1 MQPPKAGLYTY
12 GQPAAPPAPY
22 APGHRPAASTS
33 VLPSPSPAPL
43 GTPSPNPTPSPGH
56 HQPPYPATPV
66 RPSGHTQAS
75 ATPPTKPT
83 ASKPSPGSK
92 PKRPRANSQPP
103 QPVRRDSPP
112 RKAVGTAVQCAGFTR
127 AGPRCTR
134 LVKTGPALAA
144 MQGSDDD
151 DEAILRFCFQH
162 SKEVLQPTGFYA
174 RKNGTWVDFKD
185 WIPEYLE
192 ADTKVALRAE
202 MEKSR
207 TLSDEAGY
215 IYTFEIRDPSN
226 PSSIKLKVGRAVNL
240 NKRIDQWGKQCSS
253 KEQVLRGWYPGVVEP
268 DDSDH
273 PVPDGA
279 VSLMKGRVR
288 PGAKGAWCHR
298 LERLIHLELADLALG
313 QVYLDRHWPN
323 VDKPTGNGCGAN
335 GLGNGGG
342 KCADCGQIHKEI
354 FEFVRVS
361 HGKYKRKEWESIVR
375 PVIEKWGAFVDAY
388 V

>member
-1 MQPPKAGLYTY
+1 MQQPQSRPKPYPYA
-12 GQPAAPPAPY
+12 Y

-33 VLPSPSPAPL
+33 LLPNPSPAPL
-43 GTPSPNPTPSPGH
+43 GTPSPAGTPSPGPH
-56 HQPPYPATPV
+56 ANGHPATPV
-66 RPSGHTQAS
+66 RPSGNAQGS
-75 ATPPTKPT
+75 ATPPAK
-83 ASKPSPGSK
+83 KKSPGGKPNRPRASSEPPEDSK
-92 PKRPRANSQPP
+92 PKKSAASGGQ
-103 QPVRRDSPP
+103 
-112 RKAVGTAVQCAGFTR
+112 VQCSGVTKAG
-127 AGPRCTR
+127 ARCTR
-134 LVKTGPALAA
+134 MVKSGPALAS
-144 MQGSDDD
+144 MRGSGSSEDD
-151 DEAILRFCFQH
+151 DEEVLRFCFQH

-192 ADTKVALRAE
+192 PDTKVALRAE

-207 TLSDEAGY
+207 TLSDEPGY
-215 IYTFEIRDPSN
+215 IYTFEIRDPNS
-226 PSSIKLKVGRAVNL
+226 PSTIKLKVGRAVNL

-253 KEQVLRGWYPGVVEP
+253 KEQVLRGWYPGIVEP

-313 QVYLDRHWPN
+313 QAYLDHHWPN
-323 VDKPTGNGCGAN
+323 VDKPTGNAVGAN
-335 GLGNGGG
+335 GMGNGGG
-342 KCADCGQIHKEI
+342 KCVDCGQIHKEI
-354 FEFVRVS
+354 FEFVRVRK
-361 HGKYKRKEWESIVR
+361 GKYKGKEWESIVK